1 MANGTG
7 GGMGVDNGGGGAVDA
22 FNASGDIF
30 DLFNMDDYKMN
41 WAAGDFTV

>member
-7 GGMGVDNGGGGAVDA
+7 GGMGVDNGTGGAVDA